1 MHDDPNPTV
10 QVTEYDLLVDRLRHA
25 IQFAEAAR
33 KMAQDAL
40 ELVEAHKSLPR
51 QGHIA
56 FYMPLRRA

>member
-40 ELVEAHKSLPR
+40 ELVEAHKS
-51 QGHIA
+51 A
-56 FYMPLRRA
+56 